1 MADKHTI
8 MDSSN
13 MIGSKVASKH
23 KNVKISVD
31 LDNGSIVKLGALA
44 TGEMEAFA
52 AEEPTASTPLKDLA
66 IVKAPEVMKDQRLK
80 SLADFYNQAGQI
92 VRAYLF
98 DDGDQFRLTKEG
110 LDGTPAVGSIVEVG
124 DGYKMKVVASA
135 TGGSTQIGKIIAVE
149 GNYFVVAV

>member
-8 MDSSN
+8 CDVSN
-13 MIGSKVASKH
+13 GLGIGNASMH

-31 LDNGSIVKLGALA
+31 MDNGCIVELGDLA
-44 TGEMEAFA
+44 TGEMEAF
-52 AEEPTASTPLKDLA
+52 EGKEPTASSPLNKLA
-66 IVKAPEVMKDQRLK
+66 LIKAPEIMKDDRLK
-80 SLADFYNQAGQI
+80 SLADFYNKAGQI

-98 DDGDQFRLTKEG
+98 HDGFQFRMTKEG
-110 LDGTPAVGSIVEVG
+110 FDGTPAVGSIVEAG

>member
-1 MADKHTI
+1 MADKHCICDMSLAAGT
-8 MDSSN
+8 
-13 MIGSKVASKH
+13 KLPSKH

-31 LDNGSIVKLGALA
+31 MDNGSIVKLGALA
-44 TGEMEAFA
+44 TGEMEAFE

-66 IVKAPEVMKDQRLK
+66 IVKAPEVMADERLK
-80 SLADFYNQAGQI
+80 SLADFYNKAGKI

-98 DDGDQFRLTKEG
+98 CDGDQFRLTKEG
-110 LDGTPAVGSIVEVG
+110 LDGTPAVGSIVEAG

>member
-44 TGEMEAFA
+44 TGEMEAFE
-52 AEEPTASTPLKDLA
+52 AEEPTASTPLEEL
-66 IVKAPEVMKDQRLK
+66 VVLKAPEVMADDRLK
-80 SLADFYNQAGQI
+80 SLADFYNKAGKI
-92 VRAYLF
+92 VRGYKMES
-98 DDGDQFRLTKEG
+98 GDQFRMTAEG
-110 LDGTPAVGSIVEVG
+110 FDGTPAVGSIVEAG